1 MSIFDLNEYVEDLSN
16 ILFENK
22 ELLTDDIYKQVIENC
37 GLMKSIIDSYMFEF
51 EYFRIKVVMIPS
63 VGENDPFRQDQD
75 EESGFCSNRILHK
88 RMKRLVK
95 VVNKSTYSLNEI
107 IESLDQIQTHLKFHL
122 EKTDNGEIFSKRLV
136 IYNRKGLSVIGVHE
150 RIYNMYGER
159 NASMAWDDILP
170 ISLKKKA

>member
-1 MSIFDLNEYVEDLSN
+1 
-16 ILFENK
+16 
-22 ELLTDDIYKQVIENC
+22 
-37 GLMKSIIDSYMFEF
+37 
-51 EYFRIKVVMIPS
+51 
-63 VGENDPFRQDQD
+63 
-75 EESGFCSNRILHK
+75 
-88 RMKRLVK
+88 MKRLVK

>member
-63 VGENDPFRQDQD
+63 VG
-75 EESGFCSNRILHK
+75 
-88 RMKRLVK
+88 
-95 VVNKSTYSLNEI
+95 
-107 IESLDQIQTHLKFHL
+107 
-122 EKTDNGEIFSKRLV
+122 
-136 IYNRKGLSVIGVHE
+136 
-150 RIYNMYGER
+150 
-159 NASMAWDDILP
+159 
-170 ISLKKKA
+170 